1 MAKNRNKKKRNAADS
16 MDTTEVNVSDI
27 PQAMDTSES
36 VAKISA
42 SAAHVKKVK
51 GRPMKRAKNARKMKA
66 IAKAIS
72 KNEKCVEKT
81 LKHEGKKLKTQSAKM
96 LYD

>member
-1 MAKNRNKKKRNAADS
+1 M
-16 MDTTEVNVSDI
+16 
-27 PQAMDTSES
+27 
-36 VAKISA
+36 
-42 SAAHVKKVK
+42 K